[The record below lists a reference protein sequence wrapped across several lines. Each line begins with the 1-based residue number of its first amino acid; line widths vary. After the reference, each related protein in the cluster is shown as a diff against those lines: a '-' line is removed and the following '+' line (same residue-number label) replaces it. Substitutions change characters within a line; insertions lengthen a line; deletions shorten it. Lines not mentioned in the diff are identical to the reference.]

1 MGWLHQY
8 AVIGR
13 KLPTE
18 ENPEPE
24 VYRMKI
30 FAPNEVVAK
39 SRFWF
44 FVSQLK
50 NVKKASGEVISV
62 NELFEKRAGVVR
74 NYGIWLRYKSRSD
87 EVNMYKEYRD
97 VTMTGAVEQM
107 YMEMSGRHRARWS
120 SVQVL
125 KVVVVDAKDCRRPQ
139 TLQFHENKLRFPM
152 PHKLPRANFKRHR
165 TTFKASR
172 PSTAIME

>member
-13 KLPTE
+13 KLPNE
-18 ENPEPE
+18 EIPEPE

-39 SRFWF
+39 SRFW
-44 FVSQLK
+44 LK
-50 NVKKASGEVISV
+50 NVKKASGEIISV
-62 NELFEKRAGVVR
+62 HDLFEKRAGIVR

-87 EVNMYKEYRD
+87 EVNMYKEFRD

-125 KVVVVDAKDCRRPQ
+125 KVVVVEAKDCRRPQ
-139 TLQFHENKLRFPM
+139 TLQFHDSKLRFPM

-172 PSTAIME
+172 PSTTIMD